1 MQFKNIQRK
10 KLTRKGVSLALIFKL
25 FDAEDILGMV
35 SVLAF
40 FLSCIKFLSKVVQ
53 CEFWVVHILLGIIL
67 EATLKKKKRKRKK

>member
-40 FLSCIKFLSKVVQ
+40 FLSRIKFLSKVVQ
-53 CEFWVVHILLGIIL
+53 CEF
-67 EATLKKKKRKRKK
+67 